1 MSELSLA
8 VSGELSL
15 YFKKINAAVDQGVR
29 AGLRRT
35 TFGMR
40 NGIRTRI
47 RRSGGFKTNFA
58 RLVVA
63 SVKGRGLDA
72 VGTVRS
78 VATYDKGNRAQPVDL
93 VTLFSQGATLRAAKG
108 KWLAIPTG
116 HGPLKPGGRGRSRYA
131 TPSEALSLGN
141 QLTFIPAG
149 NGRAVLVNKARN
161 VVTHVLIRQATL
173 RKRYDLDPYVQR
185 WVPRFPQILA
195 EEVDKAYETTPGLKQ
210 LDARIS
216 G

>member
-1 MSELSLA
+1 MTELTLA
-8 VSGELSL
+8 TRGQLGL
-15 YFKKINAAVDQGVR
+15 YFKKINAAVDKGVR
-29 AGLRRT
+29 SGLRRT

-93 VTLFSQGATLRAAKG
+93 VTLFSQGATIRAANG
-108 KWLAIPTG
+108 EWLAIPTG
-116 HGPLKPGGRGRSRYA
+116 QGPITRARGKARLA
-131 TPSEALSLGN
+131 TPKEAAGYGFKLA
-141 QLTFIPAG
+141 FISSG
-149 NGRAVLVNKARN
+149 NGRGVIINTARN
-161 VVTHVLIRQATL
+161 QVWWVMVKKVTL

-185 WVPRFPQILA
+185 WVPRFPAILA
-195 EEVDKAYETTPGLKQ
+195 EEVNKAYDEAPGLKQ
-210 LDARIS
+210 LSERAQ
-216 G
+216 